1 MTLTLPKQYG
11 HSDRNI
17 FVLNKLYN
25 APNGELTNIEVQ
37 NLVENEF
44 FDEKKDRPFLNKQD
58 EMARYFGFI
67 SYHHSS
73 NPRFKKITDLG
84 KVFLNSSFEDRR
96 SIILNTLRDQ
106 NHGFGKNNHAV
117 PRSSSNL
124 QPPIILL
131 RLLKVLNFI
140 NIKEFAFVLSEP
152 FHNLEDKISS
162 LVNFR
167 ENKIDPPIPP
177 KNKNKF
183 QDPKFTIF
191 LEEFGI
197 IDITKYGN
205 KKFYYLSDYLINDD
219 FYKDLD
225 NISYLYETENEEINL
240 TNDIIR
246 QIHQYQVNPDLINK
260 LNNRDVR
267 YVTGS
272 SGSRR
277 PSRDAQ
283 VKEAALNNADF
294 LCENDNTHQSFIWKR
309 YSDKQYVEGHHLIP
323 MNAQDDFRDINLDRT
338 ENIFAL
344 CPACHRAFTS
354 AITSYKKELFLILFN
369 LRQEKYS
376 EIFGITNPEQIFH
389 KYYS

>member
-25 APNGELTNIEVQ
+25 APNGKLTNLEVQ
-37 NLVENEF
+37 NLVQNEF
-44 FDEKKDRPFLNKQD
+44 FDEPKDRPFLNKQD
-58 EMARYFGFI
+58 EMARYFGLI

-73 NPRFKKITDLG
+73 TPRFKNITNLG
-84 KVFLNSSFEDRR
+84 KIFLNSSFENRR

-106 NHGFGKNNHAV
+106 DHGFGKNNHAV
-117 PRSSSNL
+117 PKSSSNL

-162 LVNFR
+162 IVNFR
-167 ENKIDPPIPP
+167 ENNIDPPIPRES
-177 KNKNKF
+177 KKF
-183 QDPKFTIF
+183 QDTKFTIF

-197 IDITKYGN
+197 IDITNYGN

-219 FYKDLD
+219 FYEELD
-225 NISYLYETENEEINL
+225 NISYLYQTDNEGINL
-240 TNDIIR
+240 TNDIIN
-246 QIHQYQVNPDLINK
+246 QIDQYQINPNLINL

-283 VKEAALNNADF
+283 VKQAALNNANF
-294 LCENDNTHQSFIWKR
+294 LCEHDSTHHSFIWKR
-309 YSDKQYVEGHHLIP
+309 YSDKQYVEGHH
-323 MNAQDDFRDINLDRT
+323 
-338 ENIFAL
+338 
-344 CPACHRAFTS
+344 
-354 AITSYKKELFLILFN
+354 
-369 LRQEKYS
+369 
-376 EIFGITNPEQIFH
+376 
-389 KYYS
+389 